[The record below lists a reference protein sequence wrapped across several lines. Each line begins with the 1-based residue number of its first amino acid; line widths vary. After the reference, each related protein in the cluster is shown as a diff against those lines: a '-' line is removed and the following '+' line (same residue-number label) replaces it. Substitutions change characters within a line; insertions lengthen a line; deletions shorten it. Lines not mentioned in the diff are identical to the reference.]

1 MELADFVIGGISTIA
16 PGAVAGEVQ
25 FRLQEN
31 NDDPTASDW
40 ITVKISR
47 APLGPIDTL
56 EVLEAK
62 LLQIAADRL
71 AKAAEHA
78 AKESV
83 NSLRQRTADFQ
94 NKQRE
99 QEIARFQA
107 DLQPNSWT
115 PARGRTTEA
124 GAGALN
130 SLRR

>member
-1 MELADFVIGGISTIA
+1 MELADFTIGGISTIA
-16 PGAVAGEVQ
+16 PGTVAGDIQ
-25 FRLQEN
+25 FRLQQDN
-31 NDDPTASDW
+31 DDDPTASDW

-56 EVLEAK
+56 EALEAK

-71 AKAAEHA
+71 ARTAEYA

-99 QEIARFQA
+99 REVALFQA
-107 DLQPNSWT
+107 DLQPK
-115 PARGRTTEA
+115 P
-124 GAGALN
+124 
-130 SLRR
+130 